1 MITMGSTESNVSK
14 QPIAGAQNTDQSD
27 DPYQGVQIFQKVDV
41 GMLPPHSLLYFAE
54 QMVEKNGSTHRLAL
68 GTIKVALEQ
77 HPLWVYLTSP
87 GGRDC
92 EVHFV
97 YQGGKA
103 VSRVQHDQFTLVE
116 PFCYLPKNLPP
127 TKNAKFSMLATLIVY
142 YFIVAGKWP
151 KKPPTGAHG
160 YVATNVLIKACLEVS
175 AGVEKASRVRDHNNM
190 GRQPSSSVST
200 TLHALPLRVKREQ
213 DDSDLAAPTIK
224 RVKLDVLEDQST
236 RTFAMNQLLEAE
248 VNTLQKGYADMIEE
262 MREVLYM
269 GRLHSTWATD
279 ILDGKKIPEAAK
291 WSAQIQLDQDK
302 ETLDTIIRKF
312 EALYGKLCR

>member
-1 MITMGSTESNVSK
+1 MDSIESNVSK
-14 QPIAGAQNTDQSD
+14 QPTAGVRNTNQSD
-27 DPYQGVQIFQKVDV
+27 GPYQDVQIFQKVDV
-41 GMLPPHSLLYFAE
+41 GMLPPHSLLFFAE
-54 QMVEKNGSTHRLAL
+54 QMIEKNGSTHRLSL
-68 GTIKVALEQ
+68 GTIRVASEL

-97 YQGGKA
+97 HQGGKA
-103 VSRVQHDQFTLVE
+103 VSRKQHDQFTLVE
-116 PFCYLPKNLPP
+116 PFCYLPTNLPP

>member
-1 MITMGSTESNVSK
+1 MDSIESNISK
-14 QPIAGAQNTDQSD
+14 QPIVGAQNTNQSD
-27 DPYQGVQIFQKVDV
+27 GPYQDVQIFQKVDV
-41 GMLPPHSLLYFAE
+41 GMLPPHSLLFFAE
-54 QMVEKNGSTHRLAL
+54 QMIEKNGSTHRLSL
-68 GTIKVALEQ
+68 GTIRVASEL

-97 YQGGKA
+97 SQGGKA
-103 VSRVQHDQFTLVE
+103 VPREQHNQFTLVE
-116 PFCYLPKNLPP
+116 PFCYLPTNLPP
-127 TKNAKFSMLATLIVY
+127 TKNAKFSTLATLVVY
-142 YFIVAGKWP
+142 YFTVAGKWP
-151 KKPPTGAHG
+151 KKPPTGANG
-160 YVATNVLIKACLEVS
+160 YVATTVLTKACLEVS
-175 AGVEKASRVRDHNNM
+175 AGVEKAYRVRDHDNM

-213 DDSDLAAPTIK
+213 DDSDLAAPATK
-224 RVKLDVLEDQST
+224 RVKIDAQGDQST
-236 RTFAMNQLLEAE
+236 GTIATNQLLEAE

-291 WSAQIQLDQDK
+291 WSAQIQLDEDK

-312 EALYGKLCR
+312 EALYGKLYR